1 MQAERAAERKPS
13 QANRFG
19 SWKFFF
25 LLVCVLACPAA
36 FAEGGPPCHANDLG
50 THGNHNWEINF
61 AYMPFEYTNQFIA
74 HTPDVEVNL
83 VLGDRIQLT
92 FENARLRVADPS
104 SPPKYGLGQDQLGVK
119 RRYYDNEQ
127 SGFAISVLPQVS
139 LNNPN
144 HAADRGITPRSGSV
158 ILSVE
163 FSKKLG
169 PLSLNWEVGYNV
181 VHAGSDG

>member
-50 THGNHNWEINF
+50 THGNHNWEIKF

-92 FENARLRVADPS
+92 FENARLRVIDPS

-119 RRYYDNEQ
+119 RRYCNNEQ

-144 HAADRGITPRSGSV
+144 QAADRGITPRSGSV

-181 VHAGSDG
+181 IHAGGDG